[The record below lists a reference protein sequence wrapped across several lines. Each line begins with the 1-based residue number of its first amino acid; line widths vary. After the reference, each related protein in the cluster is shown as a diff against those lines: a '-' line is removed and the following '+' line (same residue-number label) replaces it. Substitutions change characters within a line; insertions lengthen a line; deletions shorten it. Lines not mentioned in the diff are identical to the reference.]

1 MVFGNGNTRYPKFCQ
16 ASIDMYDLLIR
27 LGGTPLVPLGKGDK
41 KKHLQET
48 FQQWMQGLI
57 AAVESDSFLKQLA

>member
-1 MVFGNGNTRYPKFCQ
+1 
-16 ASIDMYDLLIR
+16 MYDLLIR